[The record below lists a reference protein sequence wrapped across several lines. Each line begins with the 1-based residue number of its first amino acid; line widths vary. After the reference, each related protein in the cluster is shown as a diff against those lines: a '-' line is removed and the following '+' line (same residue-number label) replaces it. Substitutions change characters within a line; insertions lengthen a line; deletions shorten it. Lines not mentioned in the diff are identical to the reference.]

1 MKTTN
6 ERLLDWA
13 IDKIKKEYKDD
24 VALLIGNGALK
35 MKQDTEGVCFDYFV
49 PLNEKG
55 NNLAKTFIIDGIGY
69 DLYPRSWKR
78 IENMA
83 NLDDYNPTCLGNYQ
97 ILYYR
102 NEEDK
107 NQFLAMQKKLQ
118 ENLENVEFMF
128 KKSLGKL
135 NVAMEIYQ
143 TMMFEDNI
151 GKVRMAAGFIADFLS
166 VAVAFV
172 NQTYFKYSQVEQV
185 KELSEMKEIP
195 ENFIQYYKA
204 IINATSVDEL
214 KHLCHVM
221 ILSTRKFM
229 IKNNPK
235 KDDNIYNTNFHNL
248 ADWFQELCYTWR
260 RVYYYCDQRDTE
272 KVFVWGCY
280 LQEELN
286 TVKEEFGLKE
296 MDLLS
301 QFDTKDLSIFRQC
314 AEELEKYIID
324 EINKHG
330 VELDIYNTVE
340 DFLAKN

>member
-6 ERLLDWA
+6 EKLLDWA

-24 VALLIGNGALK
+24 IVLLIGNDLLK
-35 MKQDTEGVCFDYFV
+35 MKQDTEGLRFDYFV

-83 NLDDYNPTCLGNYQ
+83 NLDDYNPTCLGHSQ

-172 NQTYFKYSQVEQV
+172 NQTYFKYSQVEQI